1 MQRVIQCKLAK
12 KVATKSPKERKSG
25 TPQPAEIESAERLW
39 IKEDQSLTDFKDH
52 YTDLTLFLQGGIVRD
67 GGRLRRSSLVYHQV
81 QPILS
86 LSSNHISALI
96 NESSS
101 LRVFHIGWENTL
113 TKSRRRYWIVR
124 GRGLAKKLV
133 RDCTTC
139 RKLRQRPHTKL
150 MAESGTWK
158 NKTILSTILSNRCG
172 SFWPFNL
179 KYERKTLHR
188 PLFTY
193 AMGRAIRLEIVENR
207 SAETFLQDLRSEFAH
222 KQQVSWIFLKQL
234 QTTFYLV
241 ALHVVYLKS
250 HLKSRE
256 TPESGLHSSR
266 VLPTSFGDALLGSM
280 SPPSCAVRNGIH
292 EGTSG
297 QSRGYRAHC

>member
-1 MQRVIQCKLAK
+1 
-12 KVATKSPKERKSG
+12 
-25 TPQPAEIESAERLW
+25 
-39 IKEDQSLTDFKDH
+39 
-52 YTDLTLFLQGGIVRD
+52 
-67 GGRLRRSSLVYHQV
+67 
-81 QPILS
+81 
-86 LSSNHISALI
+86 
-96 NESSS
+96 
-101 LRVFHIGWENTL
+101 
-113 TKSRRRYWIVR
+113 
-124 GRGLAKKLV
+124 
-133 RDCTTC
+133 
-139 RKLRQRPHTKL
+139 
-150 MAESGTWK
+150 MAESATWK
-158 NKTILSTILSNRCG
+158 IKTILSTILSNRCE

-266 VLPTSFGDALLGSM
+266 VLPSTFGDALLGIM
-280 SPPSCAVRNGIH
+280 SPPSFAVRNGTRRDVRSKSGMPCSLLIITLH
-292 EGTSG
+292 EVNGTLPFVKQIYSG
-297 QSRGYRAHC
+297 ADVRNVLLMHKCSIKVE